1 MTKKRSW
8 ILELFRID
16 EQPLCAQQVYEKL
29 KGTLDMATVYR
40 GLKYLEGKGHIVSF
54 VLDCSHRGVERYYNL
69 AGSQHRHFLHC
80 VSCHSFTAVERCPLG
95 SLNSIEKETGF
106 KVDEHFLTLKGICS
120 NCRNN

>member
-8 ILELFRID
+8 ILDLFRKY

-40 GLKYLEGKGHIVSF
+40 GLKYLEGKEYIVSF
-54 VLDCSHRGVERYYNL
+54 ILDCSHRGVERYYNL
-69 AGSQHRHFLHC
+69 AGSQHRHYLHC

-95 SLNSIEKETGF
+95 SLSSIEEETGF